1 MIWVPVLFLMCAQML
16 MHATAHR
23 DCTDTVQESLH
34 WKLILREKSLR
45 EKSLREKSLR
55 EKSLR
60 DKSLREKSLREKSL
74 REKSLR
80 EKSLQH
86 WGLKPTSVLH

>member
-55 EKSLR
+55 EKSL
-60 DKSLREKSLREKSL
+60 
-74 REKSLR
+74 
-80 EKSLQH
+80 QH